1 MVTAVSDTL
10 LDLGLPMGNID
21 YERFDYGGAAASR
34 QDRRDLTRYLALG
47 AALAA
52 GAGVFAL
59 TY

>member
-1 MVTAVSDTL
+1 MVSPASH
-10 LDLGLPMGNID
+10 LGLPTRNID

-34 QDRRDLTRYLALG
+34 QDRRDMAQYLAVG

-59 TY
+59 SY